1 MEAVTVDELVSVVIP
16 TCDRPTTVG
25 RAVRSA
31 LTQTHQALEVVVV
44 DDCSTTPLAL
54 PDELGS
60 DPRLSILRLDERSG
74 AGEAR
79 NAGVRAARGDLIAFL
94 DDDDEWHPTKIA
106 RQLDVLA
113 ERGDEVD
120 AVECGFD
127 LWEGKR
133 LILRYLPEPD
143 RDLRKALLAKPYL
156 QPSTVLLR
164 RSAFEALGG
173 FDRRLTRV
181 EDWELWVRFSESYR
195 AAALP
200 EALVDRQDSATDPA
214 ELLRWYRE
222 IVRILEPRIE
232 KLPPAERSRTRRTH
246 LLVESELLAALGD
259 RRAAAAKAVDAL
271 REEPHDWPRPVL
283 TVVRS
288 VVGEGAWK
296 TGKRA
301 FHAVTRP
308 IFRAFGR
315 DPLVRR

>member
-1 MEAVTVDELVSVVIP
+1 VEAVTMDYLVSVVIP
-16 TCDRPTTVG
+16 TCDRPDAVG

-31 LTQTHQALEVVVV
+31 LAQTHRALDVVVV
-44 DDCSTTPLAL
+44 DDCSSTPLVL
-54 PDELGS
+54 PDELTS
-60 DPRLSILRLDERSG
+60 DARVSIVRLQERSG

-79 NAGVRAARGDLIAFL
+79 NVGVRASRGDLIAFL
-94 DDDDEWHPTKIA
+94 DDDDEWRPTKIE
-106 RQLDVLA
+106 RQLEILR
-113 ERGDEVD
+113 EHGDAAD

-127 LWEGKR
+127 LWDGR
-133 LILRYLPEPD
+133 HLILRYLPDPD

-232 KLPPAERSRTRRTH
+232 ALPPAERSRTRRTH
-246 LLVESELLAALGD
+246 LLVESELLAQLGE

-271 REEPHDWPRPVL
+271 QEVPRAWPRPVL
-283 TVVRS
+283 NVTRS
-288 VVGEGAWK
+288 IIGESAWR
-296 TGKRA
+296 TGKRG
-301 FHAVTRP
+301 FQAVARP
-308 IFRAFGR
+308 VLRRFGR

>member
-1 MEAVTVDELVSVVIP
+1 VTMDEIVSVVIP
-16 TCDRPTTVG
+16 SCNRPDVVG

-31 LTQTHQALEVVVV
+31 LSQTHTALEVVVV
-44 DDCSTTPLAL
+44 DDCSSTPIEL
-54 PDELGS
+54 PDDLAS
-60 DPRLSILRLDERSG
+60 DPRLRILRLNERSG

-79 NAGVRAARGDLIAFL
+79 NAGVRASRGSLIAFL
-94 DDDDEWHPTKIA
+94 DDDDEWRPTKLV
-106 RQLDVLA
+106 RQLEVLA
-113 ERGDEVD
+113 EHGDGVD

-127 LWEGKR
+127 LWEGER
-133 LILRYLPEPD
+133 LVLRYLPEPD

-200 EALVDRQDSATDPA
+200 EVLVDRQDSATDPA

-222 IVRILEPRIE
+222 IERLLEPRIE
-232 KLPPAERSRTRRTH
+232 ALPPAERSRTRRIH
-246 LLVESELLAALGD
+246 LLVESELLAALGE
-259 RRAAAAKAVDAL
+259 RRAAGAKAVHAL
-271 REEPHDWPRPVL
+271 REEPRDWRRPVL

-288 VVGEGAWK
+288 VIGEGAWSA
-296 TGKRA
+296 GKRG
-301 FHAVTRP
+301 FHAVAHP
-308 IFRAFGR
+308 VVRALGR